1 MKFTKRDDILLAWEN
16 GGIEYYI
23 PLVQSL
29 GINMGTNVAEITQS
43 STYEKR
49 QEILTAP
56 IIDIPIEILGTDN
69 VINEEIYFL
78 NSPTETEQAIFNS
91 INNPIN
97 LLVLLN
103 DKNEYDDLIKTVES
117 VSKGEKHDV
126 YGLKIYNSYLT
137 SYSLSIEAGGL
148 ISHKLNL
155 SGENINAE
163 RIELTEAKHKTDLTP
178 KNIGV
183 AYKFNLCDING
194 VFNQPVTSL
203 SINLNI
209 DRKTKYTFKRKSD
222 LDYKD
227 NFELAPKINKAESS
241 SECTINIT
249 TVSDLKSKE
258 FTTEWLRDSSR
269 LLKDFRIIHDEL
281 DNDGFPTRTS
291 INFYD
296 TILTSVEIEEDVNG
310 LMNISYSFSV
320 SVPTEAIKT
329 VHKGITTRKRYEK
342 YFRANDVNGLKN
354 INPDYR
360 NDTKDGVWDW
370 ELDNLISANY
380 AFDSNTTTDS
390 VEKFN
395 TRSCPK
401 LLYAV
406 NMFYKHKKMEFNCSI
421 PNVQNINAMFAARYL
436 GPDYGLIGEFKQVLP
451 NLELANSV
459 FEGNEN
465 LESVHIE
472 APKLIEA
479 GSIFLECKNLKSIY
493 FDAPT
498 VKRMSYGF
506 NTTSSCES
514 YIIPS
519 GFPELESAY
528 SLFDGSA
535 ISKVPWEFP
544 KAKDCSYM
552 FNKTTRLEE
561 VDLYL
566 PECTNARNFG
576 SYSTSLKKVV
586 VDFPKCTNV
595 GEFVR
600 NTVTMEELV
609 IKRHNTTSFS
619 TVIYQCH
626 KLKKMEADFSKIESL
641 SYFGERNGLPI
652 FKENL
657 GKVKNFENAFM
668 AANNLL
674 EFNSALPSV
683 EIATNGFRWSEK
695 LTAFRYPIDEDGN
708 SIYESGKPQATNS
721 DGTGLFEYLKLPSL
735 YSGTEM
741 FASMRVDLPSAISI
755 LNSLMQR
762 KEITTGWNP
771 DWTIT
776 ISMNNTYQNNAELL
790 NAIEGA
796 KSRGWTVLMQWQQ
809 PITRSLGSRS
819 SENGL
824 PTLLN
829 NEDLYLLKKVE
840 NNNGIFEDEFGR
852 RFEIVGG
859 NEIFCDGKTASQLGY
874 QKFSSY
880 EEAVDKWRLVY
891 KGTKLPEDIS
901 NE

>member
-78 NSPTETEQAIFNS
+78 NPPTETEQAIFNS

-117 VSKGEKHDV
+117 ISKGEKHDV
-126 YGLKIYNSYLT
+126 YGLKIYNCYLT

-163 RIELTEAKHKTDLTP
+163 RIELTEAKHKTDLAP

-194 VFNQPVTSL
+194 VVNQPVTSL

-209 DRKTKYTFKRKSD
+209 DRKTKYTFKRNSD
-222 LDYKD
+222 PNYKD

-296 TILTSVEIEEDVNG
+296 IILTSVEIEEDVNG

-342 YFRANDVNGLKN
+342 YFRALDVNGLKS
-354 INPDYR
+354 INPDFR
-360 NDTKDGVWDW
+360 NDTKDGAWDW
-370 ELDNLISANY
+370 ELDNLINANY

-395 TRSCPK
+395 TPSCPK

-493 FDAPT
+493 FDAPK
-498 VKRMSYGF
+498 VKRMNYGF

-535 ISKVPWEFP
+535 ISKVPWGFP
-544 KAKDCSYM
+544 KATNCAYM

-566 PECTNARNFG
+566 PECTVANNFG
-576 SYSTSLKKVV
+576 SYSTSLKKVI

-595 GEFVR
+595 GELVR
-600 NTVTMEELV
+600 NCQNLEELI
-609 IKRHNTTSFS
+609 IKNHSS
-619 TVIYQCH
+619 TDFGVSIYQTTN
-626 KLKKMEADFSKIESL
+626 LKRLEVDFSNVKSMG
-641 SYFGERNGLPI
+641 YFGERSGLPE
-652 FKENL
+652 FRENL
-657 GKVKNFENAFM
+657 GKVTQFFNAFM
-668 AANNLL
+668 EVNNMK
-674 EFNSALPSV
+674 EFNSALPNVTSG
-683 EIATNGFRWSEK
+683 AQGFRWSQN
-695 LTAFRYPIDEDGN
+695 LTTFRYPIDEDGN

-721 DGTGLFEYLKLPSL
+721 DGTGLFEYLKLPRL
-735 YSGTEM
+735 NRGRDM
-741 FASMRVDLPSAISI
+741 FSAMRVDLPSALSI
-755 LNSLMQR
+755 FNSLRQR
-762 KEITTGWNP
+762 EDIPNP
-771 DWTIT
+771 TDERDWTIT
-776 ISMNNTYQNNAELL
+776 MSMENTYQNNIELI
-790 NAIEGA
+790 NAIEGV

-809 PITRSLGSRS
+809 PRTRSLRSRS

-824 PTLLN
+824 PALLN

-840 NNNGIFEDEFGR
+840 ADSGIFEDEFGR

-891 KGTKLPEDIS
+891 KGTKLPEDL
-901 NE
+901 